1 MEDPPMNDDM
11 AALLVRYYHVS
22 LETACELVMEL
33 RDTRALAS
41 LTRPYGERAMPRN
54 DLHGLKG
61 AS

>member
-22 LETACELVMEL
+22 PETARELVMEL

-54 DLHGLKG
+54 DLHG
-61 AS
+61 